1 MPLNDITNIAL
12 RHHPNVFKND
22 NYNRNIKIQSLK
34 RVVNGTHSSPAPSDL
49 QPLLTHKKS
58 KSTKPKLEIYS
69 DCSINLNVDESIPNN
84 SEQLLTSS
92 TSVLEINQP
101 ENNKEPEHQ
110 PIPSEKS
117 ESEES
122 IDENHEIDGND
133 EKSTPLPVNDEFRI
147 VPEEENIYF
156 SATQERRFPLDK
168 IFVKETS
175 TALPTTGCDAHIFSM
190 HIAK

>member
-1 MPLNDITNIAL
+1 MPLNDITNIAS
-12 RHHPNVFKND
+12 RNHANVFKND
-22 NYNRNIKIQSLK
+22 KSYRNIKIQSLK

-49 QPLLTHKKS
+49 RPLLTYKKS

-69 DCSINLNVDESIPNN
+69 DCSINLNVDESIPIN
-84 SEQLLTSS
+84 SEQLLTTS
-92 TSVLEINQP
+92 TSLLEINQP
-101 ENNKEPEHQ
+101 ENNKEPDQHL
-110 PIPSEKS
+110 PLEKL
-117 ESEES
+117 EKS

-133 EKSTPLPVNDEFRI
+133 ETSTPMPDNDEFRI

-190 HIAK
+190 YIAK